1 MLNPRRRRKK
11 NEQIGLFDA
20 PTMQE
25 PAAAPRAKAKTKKA
39 KKAKRKTMAKPR
51 KSKASHKRTGAKRKK
66 GGHRRKRG
74 HVTTTTTKTT
84 RRSNPKFALP
94 SGGGG
99 ILKMLGAAA
108 LGIVGVSLVAN
119 RLPGTQEPGAIGKK
133 WSMVQYAGAA
143 AASLAVPIIARKIG
157 LNPQLAQTAGLSLLA
172 SKAIFDELTPRVPM
186 LQRALGEAEGDIKT
200 DPATGQAMVYEGGRW
215 QALQGLVPAGPL
227 GEDYYGEDNLQGLVP
242 AGPMGADV
250 SLMRAYA

>member
-1 MLNPRRRRKK
+1 MMELHMLNPRKRRKK

-20 PTMQE
+20 PQE
-25 PAAAPRAKAKTKKA
+25 KPAEAPRAKAKSKK

-51 KSKASHKRTGAKRKK
+51 KSKARAHKGGKKK

-227 GEDYYGEDNLQGLVP
+227 GEDYGEDNLQGLVP

-250 SLMRAYA
+250 SLMRAYS